1 MTLKCDICAT
11 VILPPVPPGVHQ
23 LRCPFDD
30 FEFTFDNDAK
40 QPIEKLYYIFMDSKE
55 LCLEVDLLNCKSVLR
70 VTLDKTDP
78 NNYDMVLSET
88 DWPAERLVTYE
99 AAKQLYLAAKD
110 SLPMN
115 QLVKLLKSIK
125 ESK

>member
-1 MTLKCDICAT
+1 M
-11 VILPPVPPGVHQ
+11 LPPVPPGVHQ

-30 FEFTFDNDAK
+30 FEFTYDNDTK
-40 QPIEKLYYIFMDSKE
+40 QAIEKLFYIFIDSKE
-55 LCLEVDLLNCKSVLR
+55 LCLEVDLLNSKSVLR

-78 NNYDMVLSET
+78 NGYDTILSES

-99 AAKQLYLAAKD
+99 AVKQLYVAAKD

-115 QLVKLLKSIK
+115 QLIKLLQNIK